1 MKSDDTRAARLDGV
15 DHDRS
20 LLASFHEDLRGV
32 VSSMFVPHS
41 RPRDFLAQFSELHF
55 IHIPKTA
62 GKFLTKGAARGKVP
76 HLHNPSLVN
85 HAHCMA
91 SSVSRTPTFSIVRN
105 PYDWLVSMF
114 EHSTDRDVGWG
125 NSARDWDEPANW
137 KASSSCSGR
146 RVEFEQY
153 VERLMLGQL
162 PADLHHRTDVR
173 LFSQSPF
180 FFILNAEHELQVDF
194 FIKYENLIPS
204 MALVLDVDEN
214 TLASRGVINASK
226 KRDRKPYQEYYSL
239 ELIDRVKEHY
249 STTFALFDYGFDT
262 LSEQKAT
269 IYVDPSNVDGT
280 LRCPG
285 DSKEKT

>member
-105 PYDWLVSMF
+105 PYDWLVSIF
-114 EHSTDRDVGWG
+114 ANCTDWEVGWAILRG
-125 NSARDWDEPANW
+125 IGMNLRTGRRARLAAAD
-137 KASSSCSGR
+137 ASSSS
-146 RVEFEQY
+146 
-153 VERLMLGQL
+153 
-162 PADLHHRTDVR
+162 
-173 LFSQSPF
+173 S
-180 FFILNAEHELQVDF
+180 
-194 FIKYENLIPS
+194 
-204 MALVLDVDEN
+204 
-214 TLASRGVINASK
+214 TLK
-226 KRDRKPYQEYYSL
+226 D
-239 ELIDRVKEHY
+239 
-249 STTFALFDYGFDT
+249 
-262 LSEQKAT
+262 
-269 IYVDPSNVDGT
+269 
-280 LRCPG
+280 
-285 DSKEKT
+285 